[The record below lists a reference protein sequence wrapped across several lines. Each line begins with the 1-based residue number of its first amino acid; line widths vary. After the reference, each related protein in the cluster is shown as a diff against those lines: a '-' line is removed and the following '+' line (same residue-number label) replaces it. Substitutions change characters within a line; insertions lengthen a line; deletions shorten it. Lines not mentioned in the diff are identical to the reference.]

1 MLVKG
6 SGKVPNIFYC
16 EKCDYYSVRKSQWNR
31 HINTKK
37 HNASNASK
45 PASKKVRYACP
56 CGKSYVH
63 DTSYYRHIKSCKYK
77 DTDSH
82 LTDDGVES
90 QPIVKLLCE
99 VMSQNKSLQEQINA
113 LQNENKETIKAQTTL
128 LQDVIPKLGNISN
141 STINTNSHNKI
152 INVQMFLSEKCADAM
167 SIQHFAKQLEVTLDD
182 VCKNK
187 KDCITNVVLK
197 NLKPLSLTERPFH
210 CTNPKNKEWYIKD
223 ENEGWEQDNGEKL
236 VQNAEDGIHKK
247 WTHEFETHY
256 PKWMDNDQLQEKYVK
271 IAGTTSSELP
281 EKLKLKLL
289 RELACE
295 VHLTQEDMS

>member
-1 MLVKG
+1 M
-6 SGKVPNIFYC
+6 
-16 EKCDYYSVRKSQWNR
+16 
-31 HINTKK
+31 
-37 HNASNASK
+37 
-45 PASKKVRYACP
+45 
-56 CGKSYVH
+56 
-63 DTSYYRHIKSCKYK
+63 
-77 DTDSH
+77 
-82 LTDDGVES
+82 
-90 QPIVKLLCE
+90 
-99 VMSQNKSLQEQINA
+99 
-113 LQNENKETIKAQTTL
+113 
-128 LQDVIPKLGNISN
+128 
-141 STINTNSHNKI
+141 
-152 INVQMFLSEKCADAM
+152 
-167 SIQHFAKQLEVTLDD
+167 
-182 VCKNK
+182 
-187 KDCITNVVLK
+187 LK

>member
-6 SGKVPNIFYC
+6 FEKVPNNFYC
-16 EKCDYYSVRKSQWNR
+16 EKCDYYGVRKSQWNR
-31 HINTKK
+31 HLKTKK

-45 PASKKVRYACP
+45 PASKKVRYACQ

-63 DTSYYRHIKSCKYK
+63 DTSYYRHVKTCKYIN
-77 DTDSH
+77 TQSQASME
-82 LTDDGVES
+82 VEES

-99 VMSQNKSLQEQINA
+99 VMSQNKTLQKQINE

-128 LQDVIPKLGNISN
+128 LQDVIPKLGSISN

-152 INVQMFLSEKCADAM
+152 INVQMFLSEKCGDAM

-223 ENEGWEQDNGEKL
+223 ENEGWEPDNGEKL

-247 WTHEFETHY
+247 WTHEFETRY
-256 PKWMDNDQLQEKYVK
+256 PKWMENDQLQDKYVK

-289 RELACE
+289 RELARE